1 MSLCRPCKDTQ
12 SHRAAIV
19 ELFFGGSF
27 SSTNYQPTAQG
38 WIAATHC
45 SRTSHFRSSGLT
57 QTAGSEQLLLRIL
70 LRNALQQPHI
80 VLPIVQRSPNDPTIH
95 GIFLAQ
101 KVMAVLSWTVF
112 WTLKNSSFMNQD
124 MGKPSFMGPRWVQ
137 AASGS
142 APAAEPPQQVPRMP
156 LVIAEEYCEI
166 NGQPHFK
173 RTYNDGTVEF
183 ESW

>member
-1 MSLCRPCKDTQ
+1 MVNNSDQ
-12 SHRAAIV
+12 
-19 ELFFGGSF
+19 SF
-27 SSTNYQPTAQG
+27 SRPLSAGSAVSMATNPLS
-38 WIAATHC
+38 AAVDGAEGN
-45 SRTSHFRSSGLT
+45 SGVRMDLT
-57 QTAGSEQLLLRIL
+57 QAAREGRPNGKAGIGIRATLAEDGLLILGEDLQHQAPQQLLRSQCGH
-70 LRNALQQPHI
+70 LQQRRLCLTQL
-80 VLPIVQRSPNDPTIH
+80 LPAGDP
-95 GIFLAQ
+95 A
-101 KVMAVLSWTVF
+101 
-112 WTLKNSSFMNQD
+112 
-124 MGKPSFMGPRWVQ
+124 Q